1 MSDKRVEYNFDQQ
14 WGEGKTFD
22 ITVNGSNGVGDAL
35 LKWLNKPE
43 LLTDEDKIKLVD
55 GLQVNALGFQVG
67 TIARE
72 NFQTIAEHLLP
83 QLETAFFNHDVDY
96 FRKTMKALYSVA
108 ELNRVDEGMQ

>member
-1 MSDKRVEYNFDQQ
+1 
-14 WGEGKTFD
+14 
-22 ITVNGSNGVGDAL
+22 
-35 LKWLNKPE
+35 
-43 LLTDEDKIKLVD
+43 
-55 GLQVNALGFQVG
+55 LQVNALGFQVG

-96 FRKTMKALYSVA
+96 FLKTMKALYSVA

>member
-1 MSDKRVEYNFDQQ
+1 MSDERVEYDFDQQ

-22 ITVNGSNGVGDAL
+22 ITVNGSNGIGDAL

-55 GLQVNALGFQVG
+55 GLQVRKLNFQVA
-67 TIARE
+67 TEARE

-83 QLETAFFNHDVDY
+83 QLDDAYNNNDFGTF
-96 FRKTMKALYSVA
+96 KSTIKALYSVA